1 MAIYHLNTHTIGR
14 AAGHSAV
21 AAAAYRSAS
30 KLVDERTGEVF
41 DFTRKG
47 GVLSAEIVTPA
58 GVPVPE
64 RGALWNAA
72 EAAEKRKD
80 ARVAREW
87 RAALPHEL
95 NEADRRE
102 LATRMGQ
109 AIADRYGV
117 AVDVCIH
124 APDREGDD
132 RNFHVHMLATTRT
145 IQADGTLGAKAII
158 ELANKDRQKAGIPGT
173 SQGDITD
180 IRREWAE
187 LTNEALERAGISAR
201 VDHRSYADQGV
212 ELTPTKHIGSDA
224 VAMDRRGLEA
234 DRIDIHNADRQEQA
248 RQIAER
254 PEIILDKL
262 TATQAVF
269 TRRDIAAELNRYIDD
284 AEQFQALLAKLENS
298 PHLIELEPAIGR
310 HPAKFST
317 REMIDTERAMVDSAE
332 RLASSGQHGVSE
344 RIVSAAIDG
353 AGTLSAEQQNAVR
366 HVLKPG
372 SLAVLIGDAGTGKSF
387 SMKVAREAWEAA
399 GYNVRGAALAG
410 KAADELQAGSGID
423 SRTIASMELAWK
435 NGQDKL
441 TSRDVLVI
449 DEAGMIGSRQLGRV
463 LKAAEQAGAKVV
475 LLGDDKQLA
484 AIEAGAAF
492 RGVVQRVRAAE
503 ITEVR
508 RQKHAW
514 MREAGQQ
521 LARGSV
527 ADGLAAYAERG
538 HVQIHDSREAARE
551 ALAAAYVGDQGKGSQ
566 IILAHSNK
574 DVQALNEAVRQA
586 RKERGE
592 LRGTARFM
600 TERGGREFAPGDR
613 IVFLKN
619 DRDLGVKN
627 GTLGTVEHSEDGSLA
642 VRLDS
647 GEARRFQAAQY
658 AAVDHGYAV
667 TIHKA
672 QGVTVDRAYLL
683 ATPGMDRSLAY
694 VGMTRHREAVTLFA
708 GADDFTDR
716 RAGRLVDHGAAPY
729 EHDPK
734 NGLSYFATLEND
746 KGERHT
752 IWGVDLE
759 RAIADSGAQIG
770 DRIGLAHGGAQTVR
784 LPDGRMVERNTW
796 HVQTAEELA
805 AGKLAQVMGRQR
817 PKESTLDY
825 LPDFAEQRGFDGE
838 SVLRRWVE
846 RGRAKV
852 AHLAGRMRDAL
863 RRGLERHGRPDLMP
877 ATDIAGKPAMPQQQV
892 ESTPEDE
899 KARKAREIAERFRQ
913 KVAQERGELAASQ
926 QRPQAE
932 QQAPDALA
940 GFRASVERAE
950 AAGGGL
956 ALDVAKAQL
965 AVAQEFQAAGKDP
978 RHHAAAIMQEGQRRA
993 FAGLSQPSQAKAE
1006 PERPAAV
1013 QVSEQDRKR
1022 AELAARQ
1029 EVGQFKALAVKR
1041 QAGFAGYTDRNP
1053 SAWRELP
1060 AELRERIERF
1070 NAMPKERQAVEL
1082 DKMQRELADRYAR
1095 NPQEI
1100 TRSRQRQREQERGR
1114 DSGRGY

>member
-124 APDREGDD
+124 APDREGDE

-145 IQADGTLGAKAII
+145 IGADGTLGAKAVI

-201 VDHRSYADQGV
+201 VDHRSYADQGI
-212 ELTPTKHIGSDA
+212 ELTPTRHIGTDA
-224 VAMDRRGLEA
+224 VAMQRRGLEGVE
-234 DRIDIHNADRQEQA
+234 RIDLHNADRQEQA
-248 RQIAER
+248 RQITER
-254 PEIILDKL
+254 PEIILDKI

-269 TRRDIAAELNRYIDD
+269 SRREIAAELNRYIDD

-298 PHLIELEPAIGR
+298 PRLIELEPAIGR

-317 REMIDTERAMVDSAE
+317 REMIDTERAMVASAE
-332 RLASSGQHGVSE
+332 RLAGSGKHGVSTA
-344 RIVSAAIDG
+344 IVNAAIDG
-353 AGTLSAEQQNAVR
+353 VGTLSDEQKNAVR
-366 HVLKPG
+366 HVTQAG
-372 SLAVLIGDAGTGKSF
+372 SLAVVIGDAGTGKSF

-423 SRTIASMELAWK
+423 SRTLASLEFAWK
-435 NGQDKL
+435 NGKDKL

-492 RGVVQRVRAAE
+492 RGVVQHVGAAE

-508 RQKHAW
+508 RQKEAW
-514 MREAGQQ
+514 ARAAGQE

-538 HVQIHDSREAARE
+538 HVKIHDSREAARD
-551 ALAAAYVGDQGKGSQ
+551 ALAAAYVADQGTGSQ
-566 IILAHSNK
+566 IILAHSNA
-574 DVQALNEAVRQA
+574 DVQALNEAVREA

-592 LRGTARFM
+592 LAGIARFM
-600 TERGGREFAPGDR
+600 TERGGREFAQGDR
-613 IVFLKN
+613 LVFLRN
-619 DRDLGVKN
+619 DRELDVKN
-627 GTLGTVEHSEDGSLA
+627 GTLGTVERAEDGRLA

-647 GEARRFQAAQY
+647 GEMREFSAEQY

-694 VGMTRHREAVTLFA
+694 VGMTRHREAATLFA

-716 RAGRLVDHGAAPY
+716 RAGRLVDHGAAHY

-796 HVQTAEELA
+796 HVRTAPELA
-805 AGKLAQVMGRQR
+805 AGKLAQVLGRER
-817 PKESTLDY
+817 PKESTLD
-825 LPDFAEQRGFDGE
+825 FADRRGFDGE
-838 SVLRRWVE
+838 SVVRRWIE

-852 AHLAGRMRDAL
+852 AELAGKMRDGL
-863 RRGLERHGRPDLMP
+863 RRNLERHGRPDLMP
-877 ATDIAGKPAMPQQQV
+877 ATDIAGTPTMQRPQQI
-892 ESTPEDE
+892 ERAPEDE
-899 KARKAREIAERFRQ
+899 KKRRAAEIAAKFRQ
-913 KVAQERGELAASQ
+913 QVAQERGEQAAP
-926 QRPQAE
+926 QRPQVE
-932 QQAPDALA
+932 RPAPDPLA
-940 GFRASVERAE
+940 GFRAGVERAE

-1114 DSGRGY
+1114 DGFSR

>member
-1 MAIYHLNTHTIGR
+1 MAIYHLNTHAIGR

-30 KLVDERTGEVF
+30 SLVDERTGEAF
-41 DFTRKG
+41 NFTRKG
-47 GVLSAEIVTPA
+47 GVLSSEIVTPED
-58 GVPVPE
+58 VPVPE
-64 RGALWNAA
+64 RAALWNAA

-95 NEADRRE
+95 GDADRQE

-109 AIADRYGV
+109 AISDRYGV

-124 APDREGDD
+124 APDKGGDD

-145 IQADGTLGAKAII
+145 IQADGSLGEKAVI
-158 ELANKDRQKAGIPGT
+158 ELANKDRKKAGIPGT
-173 SQGDITD
+173 SQDDITE
-180 IRREWAE
+180 IRQQWAE
-187 LTNEALERAGISAR
+187 LTNEALEWAGISAR
-201 VDHRSYADQGV
+201 VDHRSYAKQGV
-212 ELTPTKHIGSDA
+212 ELTPTKHVGRDA
-224 VAMDRRGLEA
+224 IAMERRGLDA

-254 PEIILDKL
+254 PEIILEKI
-262 TATQAVF
+262 TATQAIF
-269 TRRDIAAELNRYIDD
+269 TRREIAAELNRYIDD
-284 AEQFQALLAKLENS
+284 ADQFQDLLTRLENS
-298 PHLIELEPAIGR
+298 PLLVEMESATGR

-317 REMIDTERAMVDSAE
+317 REMIDTERAMVESAE
-332 RLASSGQHGVSE
+332 RLAQTGRHGVSGP
-344 RIVSAAIDG
+344 ITSAAIDG
-353 AGTLSAEQQNAVR
+353 VGTLSAEQQNAVR
-366 HVLKPG
+366 QILKPG
-372 SLAVLIGDAGTGKSF
+372 NLAVVIGDAGTGKSF
-387 SMKVAREAWEAA
+387 SMKVAREAWQAQ
-399 GYNVRGAALAG
+399 GFNVRGAALAG

-423 SRTIASMELAWK
+423 SRTLASLEFAWK
-435 NGQDKL
+435 NGKDKL

-463 LKAAEQAGAKVV
+463 LQAAEQAGAKVV

-492 RGVVQRVRAAE
+492 RGVVQHVGAAE

-508 RQKHAW
+508 RQKEAW
-514 MREAGQQ
+514 AREAGQQ

-538 HVQIHDSREAARE
+538 HVQIHDTRDAASE
-551 ALAAAYVGDQGKGSQ
+551 ALAAVYVGDQGKGSQ

-574 DVQALNEAVRQA
+574 DVQALNEAVREA

-592 LRGTARFM
+592 LRGTARFV
-600 TERGGREFAPGDR
+600 TERGGEFAPGDR

-647 GEARRFQAAQY
+647 GEARRFQSAQY

-672 QGVTVDRAYLL
+672 QGVTVDRSYLL

-694 VGMTRHREAVTLFA
+694 VGMTRHREAATLFA

-729 EHDPK
+729 ENKPE
-734 NGLSYFATLEND
+734 NRASYFATLESD

-759 RAIADSGAQIG
+759 HAIAASGAQRG
-770 DRIGLAHGGAQTVR
+770 DRIGLEHGGSETVR
-784 LPDGRMVERNTW
+784 LPDGTTAERNTW
-796 HVQTAEELA
+796 HVRSASELA
-805 AGKLAQVMGRQR
+805 AGKLAQVLGRER
-817 PKESTLDY
+817 PKESTLD
-825 LPDFAEQRGFDGE
+825 FADRRGFDGE
-838 SVLRRWVE
+838 SVVRRWLE

-852 AHLAGRMRDAL
+852 SALAGKMRDAL
-863 RRGLERHGRPDLMP
+863 RRNLERHGRPDLMP
-877 ATDIAGKPAMPQQQV
+877 ATDIAGTPTMQRPQQI
-892 ESTPEDE
+892 ERTPEDE
-899 KARKAREIAERFRQ
+899 KKRKAQEIAAKFRQ
-913 KVAQERGELAASQ
+913 QLAQERGEPAAP

-932 QQAPDALA
+932 RPAPDPLA
-940 GFRASVERAE
+940 GFRAGVERAE

-978 RHHAAAIMQEGQRRA
+978 RHHSAAIMQEGQERA
-993 FAGLSQPSQAKAE
+993 FAGLAQPGQAKAE

-1022 AELAARQ
+1022 AEIHARQ

-1041 QAGFAGYTDRNP
+1041 QAGFAGYSDRNP
-1053 SAWRELP
+1053 STWREL
-1060 AELRERIERF
+1060 LRERIERF

-1095 NPQEI
+1095 DPQEI
-1100 TRSRQRQREQERGR
+1100 TRSRQRQRDQERGR
-1114 DSGRGY
+1114 DGGRG